1 MANETKWRCGL
12 CGYVHAGSEP
22 PEECPVCGAP
32 PADFT
37 AEQPATAGDAPPTQ
51 WICLNC
57 NYVHDGDAPP
67 DECPLCGATAECFA
81 AVEPEKP
88 TVDAAGAGIEG
99 TFVVLGAGIAGVSA
113 AEAIRQRSPAARV
126 VLLNGEE
133 GMPYYRLNLT
143 RFLAGE
149 IGHDSMPIHGPEW
162 YGEHAIELRSGAR
175 TERLEPATKT
185 LVLADGETL
194 AYDRLVLALGS
205 HPFLPPIPG
214 SDLPGVHALRT
225 SGDAEAILAA
235 AQDGPCVVI
244 GGGVLGMETAAGLAR
259 RGVAVTLLES
269 HAWIMPRQLSEP
281 AGAVIEG
288 HLAEIG
294 VKLRKQ
300 ARTAAIEGNGKV
312 ETVRLDDGTV
322 LPARLVVLATGVRP
336 NTHLARRAGLDV
348 DRGVVA
354 DQHLRTSDPD
364 IFAAGDVAEHNGCL
378 YGTWAISQ
386 FQGTIAGANAAG
398 AEQVFANLPRSNTLK
413 VLGLDLLSVGDFAVS
428 DGSYDSRIERDGQR
442 FAQFVFRDGR
452 LLGAILIGHGSC
464 HAAVKKAV
472 ETGQGFTAE
481 LAAGR
486 TAARFLELFG

>member
-1 MANETKWRCGL
+1 MANGKKWRCGL
-12 CGYVHAGSEP
+12 CGYVHAGDAP

-32 PADFT
+32 PEDFT
-37 AEQPATAGDAPPTQ
+37 AEEAASGVAARPTQ

-57 NYVHDGDAPP
+57 NYVHDGENPP

-88 TVDAAGAGIEG
+88 TADVGGAGVEG

-113 AEAIRQRSPAARV
+113 AEAIRQRAPSARV
-126 VLLNGEE
+126 LLLNGEE
-133 GMPYYRLNLT
+133 GLPYYRLNLT

-149 IGHDSMPIHGPEW
+149 IDRDSMPIHGPEW
-162 YGEHAIELRSGAR
+162 YDEHAIELRSGTR
-175 TERLEPATKT
+175 IERLEPAKRT
-185 LVLADGETL
+185 LVLAGGETL
-194 AYDRLVLALGS
+194 PYDRLVLALGS

-214 SDLPGVHALRT
+214 SDLPGVSALRT
-225 SGDAEAILAA
+225 SGDADAILAA
-235 AQDGPCVVI
+235 SQDGPCVVI
-244 GGGVLGMETAAGLAR
+244 GGGVLGMEVAAGLAR
-259 RGVAVTLLES
+259 RGAEVTLLES

-281 AGAVIEG
+281 AGAVIEA
-288 HLAEIG
+288 HLAGIG

-300 ARTAAIEGNGKV
+300 ARTAALEGNGRV

-398 AEQVFANLPRSNTLK
+398 AQQVFANLPRSNALK
-413 VLGLDLLSVGDFAVS
+413 VLGLDLLSVGDFAVP
-428 DGSYDSRIERDGQR
+428 DGSYESLIEQAGER

-452 LLGAILIGHGSC
+452 LLGAILIGHGAC
-464 HAAVKKAV
+464 HVATKKAV
-472 ETGQGFTAE
+472 ESGQGFAAE
-481 LAAGR
+481 LAAGW